1 MLTNPLEGNGEKM
14 ATFTRR
20 GFLKGA
26 ALGAAALAGK
36 GALRLDANP
45 LGLPVGLQLYTVRQD
60 LAKDF
65 DGTLRQV
72 AAIGYREVEAAGYY
86 NKTAPEILKSLR
98 AAGLRMPSAHYP
110 MPELQSGLSGKI
122 DFAKQLGLEYMI
134 CSVPGRPPH
143 LKEAAP
149 ARRRFAMT
157 LDDWKWNADQF
168 NKIGAETKKAGI
180 QFGYHNHPFEFQRI
194 DGKVVYDQ
202 LLKWCD
208 PNLVKFEI
216 DIGWMIYAGSDP
228 VEYMTRYPGRFP
240 ELHVKGV
247 KKGYTAATRTGREF
261 PTAELGRGE
270 IDWKNI
276 FAVAPKAGVK
286 HYYVE
291 QESFPDM
298 PVMAAIKVD
307 YQYLHQLKA

>member
-1 MLTNPLEGNGEKM
+1 M

-20 GFLKGA
+20 DFLKGTA
-26 ALGAAALAGK
+26 IGAAALAAVGK
-36 GALRLDANP
+36 WALRLDADP

-65 DGTLRQV
+65 DGTLKQV

-86 NKTAPEILKSLR
+86 NKTAPEFLRSLH
-98 AAGLRMPSAHYP
+98 AVGLRMPSAHYP
-110 MPELQSGLSGKI
+110 MPELQTGLSQKI
-122 DFAKQLGLEYMI
+122 DFAKQLDLEYMI
-134 CSVPGRPPH
+134 CSVPGMPPH
-143 LKEAAP
+143 P
-149 ARRRFAMT
+149 QQPSTGRRRFAMT

-168 NKIGAETKKAGI
+168 NEIGAVTKKAGI
-180 QFGYHNHPFEFQRI
+180 QFGYHNHPFEFQRLN
-194 DGKVVYDQ
+194 GKVVYNQ
-202 LLKWCD
+202 LLHWCD
-208 PNLVKFEI
+208 PELVKFEI
-216 DIGWMIYAGSDP
+216 DIGWMVYAGFNP
-228 VEYMTRYPGRFP
+228 IEYVTRYPGRFP
-240 ELHVKGV
+240 ELHVKDV
-247 KKGYTAATRTGREF
+247 KKGYKPSTRLGREF

-270 IDWKNI
+270 IDWKRI

-307 YQYLHQLKA
+307 YQYLHQLKT

>member
-1 MLTNPLEGNGEKM
+1 M
-14 ATFTRR
+14 AVFTRR
-20 GFLKGA
+20 SFIKGA
-26 ALGAAALAGK
+26 AIGGAVLAAAGK
-36 GALRLDANP
+36 GALRLNANP
-45 LGLPVGLQLYTVRQD
+45 LGLPVGLQLYTVRQE

-65 DGTLRQV
+65 DGTLKEV
-72 AAIGYREVEAAGYY
+72 AGIGYREVEAAGFY
-86 NKTAPEILKSLR
+86 NKTAAAFLGSLR
-98 AAGLRMPSAHYP
+98 AVGLTMPSAHYP
-110 MPELQSGLSGKI
+110 MPELQKGLSGQI
-122 DFAKQLGLEYMI
+122 DFAKQLGLKYMI

-143 LKEAAP
+143 AP
-149 ARRRFAMT
+149 APAGHRFAMT

-194 DGKVVYDQ
+194 DGQVVYDQ
-202 LLKWCD
+202 LLKWTD
-208 PNLVKFEI
+208 PALVKFEI

-228 VEYMTRYPGRFP
+228 VHYMTSYPGRFP

-247 KKGYTAATRTGREF
+247 KKGYNPATRRGFEF
-261 PTAELGRGE
+261 PTAELGRGG
-270 IDWKNI
+270 IDWKRI
-276 FAVAPKAGVK
+276 FAAAPKAGVK

-307 YQYLHQLKA
+307 YEYLHQLRA